1 MNLDFVRQVFVSR
14 LCWNSWFNFRSSLTS
29 SGSGSSSDSM
39 TTTSAKIKLGSA
51 KSRWKQMK
59 KGSMRKLSNLT
70 NRLNMNNSSKSS
82 KPGNG
87 NVPKV
92 EDVVNTAPDGRLGNV
107 LPRIQASKS
116 MQNLEQVCTT
126 LRPKWIKMLCEIF
139 LTSQE
144 DKHIVVCCRKL
155 NNREWWIQG

>member
-1 MNLDFVRQVFVSR
+1 
-14 LCWNSWFNFRSSLTS
+14 
-29 SGSGSSSDSM
+29 M

-70 NRLNMNNSSKSS
+70 NRLNINNAGKGS
-82 KPGNG
+82 KPTNSG

-92 EDVVNTAPDGRLGNV
+92 EDVVNTAPDGRLGHV

-116 MQNLEQVCTT
+116 MQNLEQVCA
-126 LRPKWIKMLCEIF
+126 
-139 LTSQE
+139 S
-144 DKHIVVCCRKL
+144 
-155 NNREWWIQG
+155 